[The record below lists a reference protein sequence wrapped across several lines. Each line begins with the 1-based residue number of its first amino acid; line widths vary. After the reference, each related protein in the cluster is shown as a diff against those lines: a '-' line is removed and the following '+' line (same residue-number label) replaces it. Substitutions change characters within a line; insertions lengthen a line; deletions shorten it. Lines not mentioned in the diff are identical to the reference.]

1 MVNTA
6 LLNEKI
12 EQSGLKVNYIV
23 DALGISAQAFYKKK
37 DNKTPFRK
45 SEIYVICDLLKITD
59 VEDKVKI
66 FYAEG

>member
-6 LLNEKI
+6 LLDEKI
-12 EQSGLKVNYIV
+12 GQSGLKVNYIV

-37 DNKTPFRK
+37 GNRTPFRK
-45 SEIYVICDLLKITD
+45 SEIYVLCDLLKITD

>member
-6 LLNEKI
+6 LLDEKI
-12 EQSGLKVNYIV
+12 DQSGLKVGYII

-37 DNKTPFRK
+37 DGKTPFRK

-59 VEDKVKI
+59 TQDKLKI
-66 FYAEG
+66 FYPEG